1 MANTVNRDLALVA
14 LPSPLIHPRNDV
26 GVLDPGQLRA
36 GDDQRREV
44 GGSRRLGMLRALALL
59 PFSLA
64 PIHIADDT
72 NSDGGH
78 RTPGGMGSWADVP

>member
-1 MANTVNRDLALVA
+1 VANTVNRDLALVA
-14 LPSPLIHPRNDV
+14 PPSPLIHPRNDV

-59 PFSLA
+59 SFFLA
-64 PIHIADDT
+64 AIHATEDT
-72 NSDGGH
+72 NSDGG
-78 RTPGGMGSWADVP
+78 